1 MNGKIAF
8 IIGAGIGY
16 VLGTR
21 AGREQYDRL
30 KGATQTVW
38 QNPKVQE
45 RVSAAEERVG
55 TVMREQGAQM
65 TDKAAQVVKDR
76 IAGFTTSG
84 ASADDS
90 AAAPE
95 SAPTAETPASD
106 HDADGGHPER

>member
-8 IIGAGIGY
+8 VIGAGIGY

-45 RVSAAEERVG
+45 RVNAAEERVG
-55 TVMREQGAQM
+55 SVMREQGAQM

-76 IAGFTTSG
+76 MAGFSGGSTGSAQATTP
-84 ASADDS
+84 SAGETDDR
-90 AAAPE
+90 
-95 SAPTAETPASD
+95 D
-106 HDADGGHPER
+106 DVNRG